1 MNTRRYWLASC
12 ALLLAGFA
20 TFAAL
25 YDVQPLLPALARQFD
40 VSPATA
46 SLALSASTLTL
57 AIALFVAG
65 ALSESLGRRAPIV
78 ASLAA
83 SSAIS
88 FLCAAAPNFATLLG
102 LRLLEGV
109 AISGVPAIA
118 MAYISEEVAPEALG
132 SSMGLYV
139 AGTALGGMSGRF
151 IVGFVADAAGWRAA
165 LVAIGAL
172 GIACT
177 IAVAL
182 LLPGSRNFT
191 PRPQSLR
198 LQVDAVRG
206 HITDAGLP
214 WLYATSFLLMGA
226 FVAVY
231 NYIGFR
237 LAAPPFGLRQS
248 AIGAIFAV
256 YLVGSGASALM
267 GRLADRYGRRNVLW
281 LCELIFLAGVLITLA
296 GNVVT
301 IVAGITVLT
310 FGFFGAHSVASSWVG
325 RRATRDRAHAT
336 ALYLFAYYLGSSV
349 LGSLG
354 GIVFGSGGWTATVIA
369 VTAILLLALVIAVV
383 VLRVVT
389 PAAAPAE
396 ATPREF
402 RRGRA

>member
-1 MNTRRYWLASC
+1 VNSPRYWLASF

-25 YDVQPLLPALARQFD
+25 YDVQPLLPALARQFA
-40 VSPATA
+40 VTPATA
-46 SLALSASTLTL
+46 SLALSATTLTL
-57 AIALFVAG
+57 AVALFVAG
-65 ALSESLGRRAPIV
+65 SLSETLGRKPPIV
-78 ASLAA
+78 ASLFA
-83 SSAIS
+83 SSAITL
-88 FLCAAAPNFATLLG
+88 LCAAAPNFAALLG
-102 LRLLEGV
+102 MRLLEGI

-132 SSMGLYV
+132 FSMGLYV

-172 GIACT
+172 GVVCT
-177 IAVAL
+177 VAVAL
-182 LLPGSRNFT
+182 LLPASRNFT
-191 PRPQSLR
+191 PHPQSPR
-198 LQVDAVRG
+198 EHAVAYRA
-206 HITDAGLP
+206 HVADAGLP
-214 WLYATSFLLMGA
+214 WLYLTSFLIMGA
-226 FVAVY
+226 FVTLY

-237 LAAPPFGLRQS
+237 LAAPPFGLSQS

-256 YLVGSGASALM
+256 YLVGSAASAIM

-281 LCELIFLAGVLITLA
+281 LCELIFLAGALITLA
-296 GNVVT
+296 GDLT
-301 IVAGITVLT
+301 AIIAGITILT

-354 GIVFGSGGWTATVIA
+354 GIVYGAGGWTATVGA
-369 VTAILLLALVIAVV
+369 VALALLLALAIAVV

-389 PAAAPAE
+389 PASAPAE
-396 ATPREF
+396 ATP
-402 RRGRA
+402 G